1 MQTTIK
7 CADLTT
13 FDKTQNAYYNIYYL
27 TIVVSAADLILSTT
41 ASRQNASRQIVAA
54 PTTNLTFSLRDTR
67 LKIEQQD
74 RVRELETGHKI
85 LLQNRI
91 DVINS
96 SNNRLKQDMSSTWRL
111 FN

>member
-41 ASRQNASRQIVAA
+41 ASR
-54 PTTNLTFSLRDTR
+54 RDTR

-74 RVRELETGHKI
+74 RFRELETGHKI